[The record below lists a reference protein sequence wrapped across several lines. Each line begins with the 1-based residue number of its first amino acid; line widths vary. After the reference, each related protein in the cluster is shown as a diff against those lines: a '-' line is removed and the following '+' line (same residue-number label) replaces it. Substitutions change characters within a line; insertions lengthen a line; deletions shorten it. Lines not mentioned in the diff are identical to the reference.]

1 MIYKRGDIE
10 RNYTH
15 AKEKLSQGYDATK
28 GFLSNR
34 LNDTKSLW
42 KSATRGRDRRLNVLC
57 WLFFYIFA
65 GFLAY
70 NLWNIT
76 YKFAPFIV

>member
-1 MIYKRGDIE
+1 MIYQK
-10 RNYTH
+10 
-15 AKEKLSQGYDATK
+15 AKAFVGE
-28 GFLSNR
+28 R
-34 LNDTKSLW
+34 LNNAKSLW
-42 KSATRGRDRRLNVLC
+42 KSSTRGRDKRLYVLC

-76 YKFAPFIV
+76 YKFSPFII